1 MLSQRQL
8 ATTYHFNA
16 IMVTKS
22 PPELAPLRQEI
33 AAIAARMIAEDG
45 ADYRTAK
52 RKAAQQI
59 LGNRRL
65 NGDFMP
71 NNSQIVEEVRLYN
84 ALFFADTQPA
94 RLAHLRQLAIEIMT
108 ELAAFNPYLT
118 GAVCNGTAGNHADVH
133 LQLFVDSAK
142 DVEIYLLNKNVQF
155 EISESENSNRPTK
168 QARNS
173 SEPLEIL
180 SFIYKR
186 EGVHLALYETDA
198 LRGSIRPGG
207 TAGDSGEYKDRVD
220 LAAARLL
227 ITDQNQP

>member
-1 MLSQRQL
+1 
-8 ATTYHFNA
+8 
-16 IMVTKS
+16 MVTKS
-22 PPELAPLRQEI
+22 PTELAPLRQEI
-33 AAIAARMIAEDG
+33 AAVAARMIAEDG

-65 NGDFMP
+65 HGDFLP

-94 RLAHLRQLAIEIMT
+94 RLAHLRRLAVEIMS
-108 ELAAFNPYLT
+108 EMGGFNPYLT
-118 GAVCNGTAGNHADVH
+118 GAVCNGTAGDHADIH

-155 EISESENSNRPTK
+155 EVSESENSNRPAK
-168 QARNS
+168 HARNGG

-207 TAGDSGEYKDRVD
+207 TAADSGEYRDRVD